1 MQSLNEVFEL
11 SGLMLDK
18 DDDGIKD
25 TFDGNIWIKEGLNSA
40 GKSLAVNLA
49 ARIGKESLGYDR
61 DPIIRICD
69 GGPKRGFIIENGERS
84 GIFLE
89 GDAVRII
96 VGERDGVLLE
106 RYICQKFPGLP
117 GDRDIG
123 DLKSSCSRDITGIIF
138 YDRAMEVIL
147 SGSDDRVYIPI
158 DESYVE
164 ASHREKSARTINL
177 SDLFSFNG
185 MYQRIRE
192 DYLPQT
198 TATIII
204 PQDIRDAEIE
214 DIGKIALKMGIES
227 IEMIFPLCIY
237 EGQALSLTDY
247 HCPIV
252 IGPSKLYDGSERGIS
267 LVLDDSGFGFIYVNR
282 HDLKA
287 AADYFLNTYPYIDE
301 KRIYSLASIKD
312 MAERYAARDDAIKS
326 EGCVSKKLEW
336 EVDEVRR
343 LIREEV
349 VPILNMTDRVDV
361 LCALSEEGVVR
372 ERLKDEITGLISP
385 KAGQVNVDILSSYK
399 QGYYWI
405 KEKVIPAALKYRG
418 RISKVVIT
426 FRMEENEPLKN
437 DSRVP
442 DMNILSKGS
451 ISSMELPIRWLLE
464 LYPVDKLIAS
474 ELSIAKDGI
483 RFEPDGKHTY
493 GICIYDMDSNLIMS
507 DSFDAMVHPMRYI
520 GCFPDTPMVN
530 PETGFLKVDINGRPA
545 ISMEIMPDSLRIW
558 EHYQE
563 FLLEMWDSIEEDD
576 GEEVRFDGIDFDIC
590 MSDIDEDLPFD
601 EDRISTL
608 EALEE
613 DLYFVTLDFMRMAE
627 GRSGKRIIPGLIR
640 PIIHSSYD
648 SPEFTAFYR
657 ILKRN
662 DAKDSNMSIIG
673 IEPSRGFINLR
684 IKGYDDDD
692 FEVRVGERDTDIEVL
707 FADGNGIANLP
718 KNVLPYA
725 SHLKDEVIGY
735 DEYVAMALNLY
746 GSGLRAELAATSLM
760 GRYIYA
766 VYMHSPLSAE
776 IVSENKWFF
785 IKPTLLIN
793 CRHHANEV
801 SSTNAAFMLIESTLK
816 DMDKLRN
823 INLVII
829 PEENVDG
836 SAFLHELISEHPK
849 WKHHP
854 VRYNARG
861 IEFGHKYWKCPEGEA
876 RTLPHVVEKTLPILF
891 LDAHGVP
898 SHEWDQ
904 PFSGYVPPA
913 FRGFWL
919 PRSFIYY
926 YFWEPAS
933 YNEENRYIK
942 ENIKRHIKESLLNI
956 PWLKS
961 RNEDLLKTYNRY
973 MGEWMRDI
981 VGQDPEDGLFFEIPV
996 NSMTHI
1002 SEVFPYIT
1010 YIDMTSEVIDE
1021 VAQGQHL
1028 ENCIMVHLATF
1039 NAVIAC
1045 MNELIERGWWR
1056 GHIQSVRM

>member
-1 MQSLNEVFEL
+1 MRSLIEIFEVL
-11 SGLMLDK
+11 GLMLDN
-18 DDDGIKD
+18 DGDGVRD
-25 TFDGNIWIKEGLNSA
+25 TFDGNIWIKEGLSGA
-40 GKSLAVNLA
+40 GKLIAVNLA
-49 ARIGKESLGYDR
+49 ARIGRESLGYDR
-61 DPIIRICD
+61 DPIIRIYD
-69 GGPKRGFIIENGERS
+69 GGPKRGFIIEDGGRS

-96 VGERDGVLLE
+96 VGEKGGGLLE
-106 RYICQKFPGLP
+106 RYIFQKFPYIP
-117 GDRDIG
+117 GDMG
-123 DLKSSCSRDITGIIF
+123 TGNLKVSCCRDITGIIF
-138 YDRAMEVIL
+138 YDRAMEVTL
-147 SGSDDRVYIPI
+147 SGSDNRVYIPV
-158 DESYVE
+158 DDLNVK
-164 ASHREKSARTINL
+164 APRREKRAKPIDL

-185 MYQRIRE
+185 MYQRMRGG
-192 DYLPQT
+192 YLPQT
-198 TATIII
+198 AATIII
-204 PQDIRDAEIE
+204 PQDIMDSEIE
-214 DIGKIALKMGIES
+214 EIGKIALKIGIES
-227 IEMIFPLCIY
+227 VEMVFPLCIY

-252 IGPSKLYDGSERGIS
+252 IGPSKLYNGSERGIS

-343 LIREEV
+343 IMREKV
-349 VPILNMTDRVDV
+349 IPVLNRGDRVNV
-361 LCALSEEGVVR
+361 LCALSEEEVVR
-372 ERLKDEITGLISP
+372 ERLKDEITGLLSP
-385 KAGQVNVDILSSYK
+385 KAGQINVDILSSYK

-418 RISKVVIT
+418 QISRVVIT
-426 FRMEENEPLKN
+426 FKMEENELLKN

-474 ELSIAKDGI
+474 ELSISRDAI
-483 RFEPDGKHTY
+483 CFQPDSEHTY
-493 GICIYDMDSNLIMS
+493 GICIYDMDSNIIMS
-507 DSFDAMVHPMRYI
+507 DSYDAAVHQMRYM
-520 GCFPDTPMVN
+520 GCFPDTPMVA
-530 PETGFLKVDINGRPA
+530 PETGFLKVAINGKAA
-545 ISMEIMPDSLRIW
+545 ISIEIMPDSLRVW

-563 FLLEMWDSIEEDD
+563 FLSEMLDVIEKDDSD
-576 GEEVRFDGIDFDIC
+576 EVRFDGIDFDVR
-590 MSDIDEDLPFD
+590 MSDIDENLPFD

-627 GRSGKRIIPGLIR
+627 GRTGKRIIPGLIR
-640 PIIHSSYD
+640 PIIHSGYG
-648 SPEFTAFYR
+648 SPEFTVSYR
-657 ILKRN
+657 ILQGN
-662 DAKDSNMSIIG
+662 DAKDSSMSIIG
-673 IEPSRGFINLR
+673 IEPSVGFINLR
-684 IKGYDDDD
+684 IKGYDGDG
-692 FEVRVGERDTDIEVL
+692 FEIKVRERGTDVEVL
-707 FADGNGIANLP
+707 SANGNGIANLP
-718 KNVLPYA
+718 KKILLHA
-725 SHLKDEVIGY
+725 SRLNDGVIGY
-735 DEYVAMALNLY
+735 DEYVAMVLNLQ
-746 GSGLRAELAATSLM
+746 GPGLRTELAATSLM
-760 GRYIYA
+760 GRCVYA
-766 VYMHSPLSAE
+766 VYMHSPLSTE

-801 SSTNAAFMLIESTLK
+801 SSTNAAFMLIENTLK
-816 DMDKLRN
+816 EMDKLRN
-823 INLVII
+823 INLAII

-836 SAFLHELISEHPK
+836 SAFLNGLISEHPK

-854 VRYNARG
+854 ARYNARG
-861 IEFGHKYWKCPEGEA
+861 VEFGHKYWKCPESEA
-876 RTLPHVVEKTLPILF
+876 RALPHVVEKTLPVLF

-926 YFWEPAS
+926 YFWVPAS
-933 YNEENRYIK
+933 CDKKDRYIK
-942 ENIKRHIKESLLNI
+942 ENIKRHIKESLLDI
-956 PWLKS
+956 PWIKL

-1002 SEVFPYIT
+1002 GEVFPYIT

-1021 VAQGQHL
+1021 VAQGEHL

-1039 NAVIAC
+1039 NAVVAC
-1045 MNELIERGWWR
+1045 MNELIERGWGR